1 MGGEKSVVG
10 AAAVT
15 VCLELCM
22 TLKTFPWDRIQ
33 LMNGVTY
40 RVAGALKTPAA
51 FLTPVIFGCALIWG
65 YLLDRN
71 KKKKDSF
78 LYLVCVASVV
88 TAIIASGIYVMD
100 VDNFTV
106 DYYEM
111 LQMQSGL
118 ETE

>member
-1 MGGEKSVVG
+1 
-10 AAAVT
+10 
-15 VCLELCM
+15 
-22 TLKTFPWDRIQ
+22 
-33 LMNGVTY
+33 MNGVTY

-78 LYLVCVASVV
+78 LYFVCVASVV